1 MLPETVKDIGKL
13 SFRFI
18 ARLASATPGPGR
30 RLIVEVCA
38 FLFYVFSPG
47 KRKRVAE
54 NIAAAG
60 HAATPPVVFG
70 VFRLHTDN
78 IVEMFASSRWSDED
92 IRGWFEFEGRQ
103 VLNRAMAEGRGVI
116 LVTGH
121 IGSWELGAR
130 YLQSLGYNLHVVAG
144 VQMNTLL
151 TGAVKEAKEKRG
163 IEVINPDDSSRKI
176 LKALQSNGILALLV
190 DGNVYTGGVE
200 WPLFGRSARL
210 PDGPVR
216 LARASGAPV
225 VGGYCRRVGYNRFAI
240 HIESILGVRDL
251 ESLSDEES
259 LAKVYGAFE
268 RFVRENADQWCIF
281 RRIWGA

>member
-1 MLPETVKDIGKL
+1 MLPETVKHIGKL
-13 SFRFI
+13 AFRFI
-18 ARLASATPGPGR
+18 ARLASATPASGR

-60 HAATPPVVFG
+60 LAATPRAVFG
-70 VFRLHTDN
+70 VFRLHTAN

-92 IRGWFEFEGRQ
+92 IRGWFEFEGREE
-103 VLNRAMAEGRGVI
+103 LNRAMAEGRGVI

-121 IGSWELGAR
+121 IGSWELGAL

-151 TGAVKEAKEKRG
+151 TGALREAKEKRG
-163 IEVINPDDSSRKI
+163 IEVINPEDSSRKI
-176 LKALQSNGILALLV
+176 LKALQSNGIIALLV

-200 WPLFGRSARL
+200 WPLFGRPTRV

-216 LARASGAPV
+216 LAKASRAPV
-225 VGGYCRRVGYNRFAI
+225 VGGYCRRVGDNRFAI
-240 HIESILGVRDL
+240 HVESILGIRDL
-251 ESLSDEES
+251 ETLSDEES

>member
-1 MLPETVKDIGKL
+1 MKDIGKL
-13 SFRFI
+13 TFRFI
-18 ARLASATPGPGR
+18 ASLASATPGPGR
-30 RLIVEVCA
+30 KLIVEVCA
-38 FLFYVFSPG
+38 FFFYVCSPG

-60 HAATPPVVFG
+60 HAATSPVVFG
-70 VFRLHTDN
+70 VFRLHTAN
-78 IVEMFASSRWSDED
+78 IAEMFASSRWSDED
-92 IRGWFEFEGRQ
+92 IRGWFEFEGRED
-103 VLNRAMAEGRGVI
+103 LNRAMAEGRGVI

-151 TGAVKEAKEKRG
+151 TGALKEAKEKRG

-200 WPLFGRSARL
+200 WTLFGRPARV

-216 LARASGAPV
+216 LARASRAPV
-225 VGGYCRRVGYNRFAI
+225 VGGFCRRVGNNRFTI
-240 HIESILGVRDL
+240 HIESILGIRDL
-251 ESLSDEES
+251 ETLSDEES

>member
-1 MLPETVKDIGKL
+1 MLAETVKDIGKL
-13 SFRFI
+13 TFRFI
-18 ARLASATPGPGR
+18 AALASATPGPGR
-30 RLIVEVCA
+30 RLIIEVCA
-38 FLFYVFSPG
+38 LFLYVVSPG

-60 HAATPPVVFG
+60 HAASPAAVFG
-70 VFRLHTDN
+70 VLRLHAAN

-92 IRGWFEFEGRQ
+92 IRGWFTFEGREE
-103 VLNRAMAEGRGVI
+103 LNRAMAEGRGVI

-121 IGSWELGAR
+121 IGSWELGAL

-163 IEVINPDDSSRKI
+163 IHVINPDDSSRKI
-176 LKALQSNGILALLV
+176 LKALQSHGILALLV

-200 WPLFGRSARL
+200 WPLFGRPARL

-216 LARASGAPV
+216 LAKASRAPV
-225 VGGYCRRVGYNRFAI
+225 VGGYCRRVGDRRFAI
-240 HIESILGVRDL
+240 HVESILDARDL

-268 RFVRENADQWCIF
+268 RFVSQNADQWCIF